1 MNQTV
6 NYDNKKYN
14 ILRILHTRFSKVQAT
29 QKQKEIID
37 RLFISRRTL
46 ISWLYMPK
54 NKQTEIRY
62 SYLKKMSE
70 ILGVSV
76 EELINYDI

>member
-14 ILRILHTRFSKVQAT
+14 ILKILHTRFSKVQSH
-29 QKQKEIID
+29 QKQKEIIEK
-37 RLFISRRTL
+37 LYVSKRTF

-76 EELINYDI
+76 DELINYDI